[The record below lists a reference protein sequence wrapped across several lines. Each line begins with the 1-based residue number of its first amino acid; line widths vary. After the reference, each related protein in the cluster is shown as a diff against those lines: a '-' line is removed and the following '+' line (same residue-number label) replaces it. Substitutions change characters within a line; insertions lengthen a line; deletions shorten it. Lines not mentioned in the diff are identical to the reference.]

1 MERTLKQ
8 IYYLTN
14 LSKKSFTLAYSLL
27 NKLRR
32 VAREVGVI
40 PIFINYVR
48 IFMILTLIYRNEWCI
63 FYIRKFEISSYIG
76 YNKKND
82 RWSLE
87 ISFIRIGSD

>member
-32 VAREVGVI
+32 AAREVGVI

-48 IFMILTLIYRNEWCI
+48 IFTILALIYRNEGRI

-76 YNKKND
+76 YNKKK
-82 RWSLE
+82 
-87 ISFIRIGSD
+87 

>member
-1 MERTLKQ
+1 
-8 IYYLTN
+8 
-14 LSKKSFTLAYSLL
+14 
-27 NKLRR
+27 
-32 VAREVGVI
+32 
-40 PIFINYVR
+40 
-48 IFMILTLIYRNEWCI
+48 MILALIYRNKWCI